1 MIIGIVAGAAALV
14 ILIAAIAVG
23 CGGSSGDEASGNGSG
38 AGNDAATT
46 SGGDGETNGTTGT
59 TAEGTGGGQSEGE
72 ENTEGEGTE
81 SAEAP
86 ERPYAALEP
95 AADTEPLS
103 ENVSEDYM
111 TQILGAE
118 AGVADDQYAAGEQYG
133 EEDGEGDS
141 DGPERSVPLGEML
154 LEGEEDAA
162 DGPIGENRIVA
173 YYGTPM
179 SELMGILGEAEPE
192 VVMEQLIEQT
202 QAYSDADP
210 ERPAI
215 PMIEF
220 IASIAQR
227 DPGPEGLYIGQTD
240 PEVIEEYVR
249 LAEENDA
256 LLMLDVQLG
265 RASVMDEIEILE
277 DFLMEPHVHL
287 AIDTEYSID
296 EGQVPGVD
304 LGTVEGAEIQEA
316 VEYLD
321 ELVER
326 ENLPDKLLMVHQFEQ
341 EIVTDK
347 EAIQPTEN
355 VQVALHAD
363 GFGTSEAKF
372 SKYGTLVRDQPIQ
385 YGGFKVFYQ
394 QDTPVL
400 EPEQVLALDPAPAVI
415 TYQ

>member
-14 ILIAAIAVG
+14 VLIAAIAVG

-46 SGGDGETNGTTGT
+46 SGGDGETNGT

-202 QAYSDADP
+202 
-210 ERPAI
+210 
-215 PMIEF
+215 
-220 IASIAQR
+220 
-227 DPGPEGLYIGQTD
+227 
-240 PEVIEEYVR
+240 
-249 LAEENDA
+249 
-256 LLMLDVQLG
+256 
-265 RASVMDEIEILE
+265 
-277 DFLMEPHVHL
+277 
-287 AIDTEYSID
+287 
-296 EGQVPGVD
+296 
-304 LGTVEGAEIQEA
+304 
-316 VEYLD
+316 
-321 ELVER
+321 
-326 ENLPDKLLMVHQFEQ
+326 
-341 EIVTDK
+341 
-347 EAIQPTEN
+347 
-355 VQVALHAD
+355 
-363 GFGTSEAKF
+363 
-372 SKYGTLVRDQPIQ
+372 
-385 YGGFKVFYQ
+385 
-394 QDTPVL
+394 
-400 EPEQVLALDPAPAVI
+400 
-415 TYQ
+415 

>member
-14 ILIAAIAVG
+14 VLIAAIAVG

-46 SGGDGETNGTTGT
+46 SGGDGETNGT

-363 GFGTSEAKF
+363 GFGTPEAKF

>member
-14 ILIAAIAVG
+14 VLIAAIAVG

-46 SGGDGETNGTTGT
+46 SGGDGETNGT

-227 DPGPEGLYIGQTD
+227 DPGPEGLYVGQTD

-363 GFGTSEAKF
+363 GFGTPEAKF

>member
-1 MIIGIVAGAAALV
+1 MESRARWGRWRRQRRVIIGTVAGAVAIVVLV
-14 ILIAAIAVG
+14 AAISFG
-23 CGGSSGDEASGNGSG
+23 CGGSSGGEGASPGGGNG
-38 AGNDAATT
+38 DAATT
-46 SGGDGETNGTTGT
+46 SGGDGETNGAT
-59 TAEGTGGGQSEGE
+59 GGQSA
-72 ENTEGEGTE
+72 GEGSETADA
-81 SAEAP
+81 SDAP

-95 AADTEPLS
+95 AADAEPLS
-103 ENVSEDYM
+103 ENVSEDYL
-111 TQILGAE
+111 TQILGEE
-118 AGVADDQYAAGEQYG
+118 AGAAGGQYG
-133 EEDGEGDS
+133 EETTQADV
-141 DGPERSVPLGEML
+141 PERSVPLGEML
-154 LEGEEDAA
+154 LEGEEDAS
-162 DGPIGENRIVA
+162 DGPLGGNRIVA
-173 YYGTPM
+173 YYGTPL
-179 SELMGILGEAEPE
+179 SNLMGILGESEPE
-192 VVMEQLIEQT
+192 AMMEQLIEQT

-227 DPGPEGLYIGQTD
+227 DPGPEGLYVGQAD

-265 RASVMDEIEILE
+265 RATVMQEIEILE
-277 DFLMEPHVHL
+277 EFLKEPNVHL

-304 LGTVEGAEIQEA
+304 LGTVDGAEIQEA

-326 ENLPDKLLMVHQFEQ
+326 ENIPDKMLMVHQFQ
-341 EIVTDK
+341 EGIVTGK

-363 GFGTSEAKF
+363 GFGAPEDKF
-372 SKYGTLVRDQPIQ
+372 AKYGQLVRDEPIQ

-400 EPEQVLALDPAPAVI
+400 EPEQVLALDPVPAIV

>member
-1 MIIGIVAGAAALV
+1 MG
-14 ILIAAIAVG
+14 IAACLVLLVVLVAAISAG
-23 CGGSSGDEASGNGSG
+23 CGGSGEEDS
-38 AGNDAATT
+38 AGGG
-46 SGGDGETNGTTGT
+46 SGGDGATSGESSGAADDSNAEETTG
-59 TAEGTGGGQSEGE
+59 GQADESEE
-72 ENTEGEGTE
+72 
-81 SAEAP
+81 P
-86 ERPYAALEP
+86 EPPFAAIEP
-95 AADTEPLS
+95 AADAEPLS

-118 AGVADDQYAAGEQYG
+118 AGAADNQYAAGEQY
-133 EEDGEGDS
+133 EEDGEQTS
-141 DGPERSVPLGEML
+141 EEEAPERSVPLGEML
-154 LEGEEDAA
+154 LEGEEDTS
-162 DGPIGENRIVA
+162 DGPLGENRIVA

-179 SELMGILGEAEPE
+179 SELMGILGESEPE
-192 VVMEQLIEQT
+192 VMMEQLIEQT

-210 ERPAI
+210 ERPAV

-227 DPGPEGLYIGQTD
+227 DPGPEGLYVGQTD

-265 RASVMDEIEILE
+265 RATIMDEIAILE
-277 DFLMEPHVHL
+277 DFLKEPHVHL

-304 LGTVEGAEIQEA
+304 LGTVDGAEIQEA

-321 ELVER
+321 EMVER
-326 ENLPDKLLMVHQFEQ
+326 ESIPDKLLMIHQFDGG
-341 EIVTDK
+341 IVTSKDLI
-347 EAIQPTEN
+347 EPTAN

-363 GFGTSEAKF
+363 GFGTPEAKF
-372 SKYGTLVRDQPIQ
+372 SKYGSLVRDEPIQ

-400 EPEQVLALDPAPAVI
+400 EPEQVLALDPAPAIV

>member
-1 MIIGIVAGAAALV
+1 MIIGIVAGAVALV
-14 ILIAAIAVG
+14 ALVAAIAVG
-23 CGGSSGDEASGNGSG
+23 CGGSSGDEGASQGGGNG
-38 AGNDAATT
+38 DAATT
-46 SGGDGETNGTTGT
+46 SGGDGETNGATAGETT
-59 TAEGTGGGQSEGE
+59 GTGGGQPQ
-72 ENTEGEGTE
+72 GEG
-81 SAEAP
+81 AETPDAP
-86 ERPYAALEP
+86 EKPYAALEP
-95 AADTEPLS
+95 ASDAEPLS

-118 AGVADDQYAAGEQYG
+118 AGATGEQYAAGGQYG
-133 EEDGEGDS
+133 GAQADET
-141 DGPERSVPLGEML
+141 PERSVPLGEML
-154 LEGEEDAA
+154 LAGGEDAS
-162 DGPIGENRIVA
+162 DGPLGENRIVA
-173 YYGTPM
+173 YYGTPL
-179 SELMGILGEAEPE
+179 SNRMGILGESEPE
-192 VVMEQLIEQT
+192 AMMEQLTEQA
-202 QAYSDADP
+202 QAYSDTDP
-210 ERPAI
+210 EHPAV

-227 DPGPEGLYIGQTD
+227 DPGPEGLYVGQTD

-265 RASVMDEIEILE
+265 RATVMQEIEILE
-277 DFLMEPHVHL
+277 DFLKEPHVHL

-304 LGTVEGAEIQEA
+304 LGTVDGAEIQEA

-326 ENLPDKLLMVHQFEQ
+326 ENIPDKLLMVHEFQ
-341 EIVTDK
+341 EGIVTSK

-363 GFGTSEAKF
+363 GFGAPEDKF
-372 SKYGTLVRDQPIQ
+372 AKYGSLVRDEPIQ

-400 EPEQVLALDPAPAVI
+400 EPEQVLALDPAPAIV

>member
-14 ILIAAIAVG
+14 VLIAAIAVG

-46 SGGDGETNGTTGT
+46 SGGDGETNGT

-141 DGPERSVPLGEML
+141 DGLERSVPLGEML

-227 DPGPEGLYIGQTD
+227 DPGPEGLYVGQTD

-363 GFGTSEAKF
+363 GFGTPEAKF

>member
-1 MIIGIVAGAAALV
+1 MGIVVGIVAIILV
-14 ILIAAIAVG
+14 VAAIAVG
-23 CGGSSGDEASGNGSG
+23 CGGSSGDEEGSSPSGENGGDATTASGENG
-38 AGNDAATT
+38 
-46 SGGDGETNGTTGT
+46 ET
-59 TAEGTGGGQSEGE
+59 TAEETTGGGEETGGQSEE
-72 ENTEGEGTE
+72 D
-81 SAEAP
+81 AP

-95 AADTEPLS
+95 AADAEPLS

-118 AGVADDQYAAGEQYG
+118 AGAVDGQYAAGDQYG
-133 EEDGEGDS
+133 EEGDEGET
-141 DGPERSVPLGEML
+141 PQRSVPLGEML

-162 DGPIGENRIVA
+162 DGPLGENRIVA

-179 SELMGILGEAEPE
+179 SDLMGILGESEPE
-192 VVMEQLIEQT
+192 VAMEQLLEQT

-210 ERPAI
+210 ERPAV

-227 DPGPEGLYIGQTD
+227 DPGPEGLYVGQTD
-240 PEVIEEYVR
+240 PEIIEEYVR

-265 RASVMDEIEILE
+265 RATVMDEIEILA
-277 DFLMEPHVHL
+277 DFLEEPHVHL

-304 LGTVEGAEIQEA
+304 LGTVDGSEIQEA

-341 EIVTDK
+341 EIVTNKD
-347 EAIQPTEN
+347 AIQPTEN

-363 GFGTSEAKF
+363 GFGTPEAKF
-372 SKYGTLVRDQPIQ
+372 SKYGTLVRDEPIQ